1 MLGRAGL
8 GEVQGAE
15 ADEVGLPNQWAVREG
30 SLIFKEW
37 LETPKAFF
45 ESFQGP
51 QGFQVRFCLNKG
63 FHD

>member
-8 GEVQGAE
+8 GEVRGAE
-15 ADEVGLPNQWAVREG
+15 ADKVGLPNQWAVREG

-45 ESFQGP
+45 
-51 QGFQVRFCLNKG
+51 
-63 FHD
+63 